1 MCVCV
6 CVHFGYFFFGSAR
19 ARLSDYTTTD
29 RNTLDNLE
37 SGSVYTVIHGW
48 VGERSA
54 VCPAPLERMLDK
66 VTDADH

>member
-1 MCVCV
+1 MCVCA
-6 CVHFGYFFFGSAR
+6 HFGYFFFFGSAR

-29 RNTLDNLE
+29 RNNLE